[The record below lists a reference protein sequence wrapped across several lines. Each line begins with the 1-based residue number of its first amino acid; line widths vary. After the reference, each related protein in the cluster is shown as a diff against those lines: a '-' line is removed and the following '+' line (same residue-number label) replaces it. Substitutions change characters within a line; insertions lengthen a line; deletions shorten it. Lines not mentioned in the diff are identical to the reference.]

1 MKSDSQKIKNNKFNP
16 HIKYNKNN
24 DLYGDLTNKKYYVT
38 L

>member
-1 MKSDSQKIKNNKFNP
+1 MTSDSQKIKNNKFSP

-24 DLYGDLTNKKYYVT
+24 DLYEDLTNKKYCVS